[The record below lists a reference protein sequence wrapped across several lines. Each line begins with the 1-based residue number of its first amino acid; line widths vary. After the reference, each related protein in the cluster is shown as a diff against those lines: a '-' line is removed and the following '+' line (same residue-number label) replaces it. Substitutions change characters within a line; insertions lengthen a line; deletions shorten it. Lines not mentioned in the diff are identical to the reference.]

1 MKLIVTVPALAV
13 SVLLVNFNAPDGSA
27 ATASELL
34 AALDE
39 LEDVAGALDAVEVL
53 AGVLLDELAGV
64 LLLLPP
70 LEPPHALRPS
80 ARAAT
85 ASVSLEVL
93 RTCHISLLF

>member
-53 AGVLLDELAGV
+53 AGVLLDALAGV
-64 LLLLPP
+64 LLLL
-70 LEPPHALRPS
+70 A
-80 ARAAT
+80 ARAAARAQT
-85 ASVSLEVL
+85 KRQGGHCECEPRGL